1 MTTTNVSQEQNT
13 VEIEQMVVDIAHL
26 DSLLNLTGEII
37 INSTNLDIIRKYIN
51 ESHVSN
57 SRISPDCLDMIKN
70 ATLMS
75 RRISQDLH
83 NLVMDVRLI
92 KIKEAF
98 QRFRRPVRS
107 ISKALGKEIQLLIE
121 GEETP
126 IDKTIVEKI
135 CNPLDHLIRNAIDHG
150 MEDPLDRKKA
160 GKNVEGTLTLKAY
173 LKQKATYIE
182 VIDDGRGIDAHKIS
196 EKAVEK
202 ELITQAE
209 ADALSQ
215 EETFA
220 LLFQPGFS
228 TAAKATD
235 ISGRGVGLDVVKTA
249 VEELNGTVHIESTIG
264 VGTKFV
270 LKIPQLSA
278 VNITDALTVQA
289 RGTYYAIPIESV
301 LATLEVRDQQI
312 TNICKNET
320 IQYYEKVIPLYD
332 LVDLLEGR
340 VGAFAT
346 NKPTNIEK
354 VLDKISINKEE
365 QKKNDI
371 YNVQTSV
378 EQPVENNTETIA
390 DGIDE
395 STDAVD
401 SKDTKKEHTEQAQ
414 KQDDNET
421 QKQTT
426 SNEPRMFKVIIITH
440 KLGTIGLKVD
450 ALLSPQ
456 KFVVF
461 PWDDLYM
468 VKGLLGSTIIGG
480 NTLGLILNPAD
491 LIEMTMD
498 ELAQSAEEKK
508 EDKPKKA
515 VQSIEIQED
524 EDTTPEKSDTSPK
537 EESSQLSAE
546 ETLAKNKEFF
556 FELKGLLTDVNDH
569 IFKLEK
575 NPKNEDLV
583 HSIFRYLHSIK
594 GDIVMMGYDKFAAF
608 VHDVETILDRIREKE
623 LEISEVIIDILLD
636 TVDELTRFLEMIGN
650 SKVPG
655 HVSDALVK
663 RVDEYKR
670 QPEMEEELDI
680 TGQDFILQ
688 PFEEFSIQTKKRAG
702 KNIFQVYLD
711 WKSTKQTNFVLAYL
725 ILRKMAESFDILA
738 SFPRINEIE
747 KGICS
752 NNIKIFIASDH
763 EQKIVE
769 NCITRILIPYYD
781 VNEYEIIQ
789 TT

>member
-1 MTTTNVSQEQNT
+1 MTTTTVSQEKST

-51 ESHVSN
+51 DSHVSN

-107 ISKALGKEIQLLIE
+107 ISKALGKEIQLIIE

-160 GKNVEGTLTLKAY
+160 GKTVEGTLTLKAY

-182 VIDDGRGIDAHKIS
+182 VSDDGRGIDPHKVS
-196 EKAVEK
+196 AKAVEK

-209 ADALSQ
+209 ADSMSQ
-215 EETFA
+215 EETFN

-228 TAAKATD
+228 TATKATD

-249 VEELNGTVHIESTIG
+249 VEELNGTVHIESTLG
-264 VGTKFV
+264 TGTKFV

-289 RGTYYAIPIESV
+289 RGTFYAIPIESV
-301 LATLEVRDQQI
+301 LATLEVKNQQI

-340 VGAFAT
+340 VGSMAT
-346 NKPTNIEK
+346 NELTDIKS
-354 VLDKISINKEE
+354 ISIDEKQQETDIINTIEDTAGQTDVNNEEITGETTDTVEQIDKSADIQASDEE
-365 QKKNDI
+365 QLEQNQQTIKN
-371 YNVQTSV
+371 
-378 EQPVENNTETIA
+378 
-390 DGIDE
+390 E
-395 STDAVD
+395 SGV
-401 SKDTKKEHTEQAQ
+401 
-414 KQDDNET
+414 
-421 QKQTT
+421 
-426 SNEPRMFKVIIITH
+426 FKVILVTH

-480 NTLGLILNPAD
+480 STLGLILNPAD
-491 LIEMTMD
+491 LVEMTMD
-498 ELAQSAEEKK
+498 ELVQPIEGKQEEKP
-508 EDKPKKA
+508 KPSNQPALKIDQDIEPSTDQTETEQQEE
-515 VQSIEIQED
+515 QSELA
-524 EDTTPEKSDTSPK
+524 T
-537 EESSQLSAE
+537 E

-623 LEISEVIIDILLD
+623 LEISETIIDILLD
-636 TVDELTRFLEMIGN
+636 TVDELTKFLEMIGN

-655 HVSDALVK
+655 KVSEALIK

-670 QPEMEEELDI
+670 QPESEEEIDI

-688 PFEEFSIQTKKRAG
+688 PFEEFAIQTKKRAG
-702 KNIFQVYLD
+702 KNIFQIYLD
-711 WKSTKQTNFVLAYL
+711 WKTTKQTNFVLAYL
-725 ILRKMAESFDILA
+725 ILRKMAEYFDILA
-738 SFPRINEIE
+738 SFPRVSDIE

-752 NNIKIFIASDH
+752 NNIKVFIASDH
-763 EQKIVE
+763 EQQIVE
-769 NCITRILIPYYD
+769 NCITKILIPYYD
-781 VNEYEIIQ
+781 VNDYEIIQ